1 MVSGVRASLPSTTP
15 YRMAQDPSLRIKY
28 LDWCSAKIAEHI
40 FALDPDGF
48 WLLAQKAAD
57 ASRVPATA
65 GAPGGD
71 EIVETLVGTGES
83 AERLRQM
90 ILAVHRELDL
100 PDQESW
106 TLRYRADPQLYE
118 RDMLGFRPAH
128 R

>member
-1 MVSGVRASLPSTTP
+1 
-15 YRMAQDPSLRIKY
+15 MAQDPSLRIKY

-48 WLLAQKAAD
+48 WLLSQKAGE
-57 ASRVPATA
+57 ASRVPAGA
-65 GAPGGD
+65 GASMSGGD
-71 EIVETLVGTGES
+71 EIVETLVGTGEP

-100 PDQESW
+100 PDEESW
-106 TLRYRADPQLYE
+106 TLRYRADPHLYE
-118 RDMLGFRPAH
+118 RDMLGFRPAY